1 MPRGSA
7 NNDGN
12 RIELGEGAPVD
23 TTGAAT
29 VGADSPA
36 ASSSL
41 GTSQGEQDERQRELG
56 EGIE

>member
-1 MPRGSA
+1 MVDGDGSV
-7 NNDGN
+7 
-12 RIELGEGAPVD
+12 IELGEGAPVD